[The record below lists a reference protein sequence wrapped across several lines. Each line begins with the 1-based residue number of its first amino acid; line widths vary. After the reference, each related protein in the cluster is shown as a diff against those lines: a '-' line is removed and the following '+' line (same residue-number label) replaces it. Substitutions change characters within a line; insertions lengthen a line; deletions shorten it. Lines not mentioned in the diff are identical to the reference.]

1 MKNHDIIFTAPY
13 TVEVQENEVPEELT
27 GDQVLV
33 KVAYTA
39 VSAGTERD
47 NLKNEPN
54 LYSLTLD
61 ADPPYP
67 RHFGYS
73 GSATVLKCGPACKRL
88 KPGDPVVVYFGTHSH
103 YAVWPES
110 KLFPIQVEGI
120 PMDEA
125 ALSVISSFPAEGVR
139 KTRLEFGEPA
149 MVMGLGILGL
159 MAVQLCRIAGGV
171 PVIAVDMD
179 PKRRAMALKT
189 GADVALDPTRDDFF
203 DQVLALTNGK
213 GIAACVDAAGNAKA
227 TISALHC
234 MGRFGRIT
242 LLGCTRHHG
251 EYDLYHL
258 VHGKGVQIIGANTWA
273 RPEVDSR
280 PGCWTGE
287 DDIFAI
293 HKLIRSGRFD
303 MRSLIS
309 EVHSP
314 LDAPAVYDRLV
325 NGKDFPIGVLFDW
338 SLLD

>member
-1 MKNHDIIFTAPY
+1 MKNLDILFTAPY
-13 TVEVQENEVPEELT
+13 TVELKENEVSEDLI

-33 KVAYTA
+33 KVACTA

-67 RHFGYS
+67 RHYGYS
-73 GSATVLKCGPACKRL
+73 GSGTVIKCGPDCKRL
-88 KPGDPVVVYFGTHSH
+88 KPGDQVIIYFGTHSK
-103 YAVWPES
+103 YAIWPES
-110 KLFPIQVEGI
+110 KLFPIRVPDI

-125 ALSVISSFPAEGVR
+125 ALSVIASFPAEGVR

-159 MAVQLCRIAGGV
+159 MAVQFCRIAGAV
-171 PVIAVDMD
+171 PVIAVDMN
-179 PKRRAMALKT
+179 PERRALALQI
-189 GADVALDPTRDDFF
+189 GADYALDPKEEGF
-203 DQVLALTNGK
+203 QEKVVALTDGK
-213 GIAACVDAAGNAKA
+213 GVAACVDAAGNANA

-234 MGRFGRIT
+234 LGRFGRIT

-273 RPEVDSR
+273 RPSFESR

-287 DDIFAI
+287 DDIFAL
-293 HKLIRSGRFD
+293 HKLMMAGRFR
-303 MRSLIS
+303 MRPLIN

-314 LDAPAVYDRLV
+314 LDAPQVYDRLV
-325 NGKDFPIGVLFDW
+325 SGKDFPIGVLFNWD
-338 SLLD
+338 LID